1 MRRAPVAAAAVA
13 LLGWIAMGTV
23 AAGPPGRSGSPADLG
38 RIMEAEF
45 DPGVPSD
52 GLLFVLAIGSD
63 ARPRQSVTRSRAD
76 SLHLIG
82 IDPRRGA
89 ASILGIPRDSFVPIP
104 GAGTDKIN
112 ASLFH
117 GGPELT
123 VRTVEQLSGIHID
136 AYLLT
141 GFEGFRRMVH
151 EVGNLEV
158 RVPYPMSDPFSGA
171 HFRAGPTRL
180 TGPEA
185 LAFARDRHDAPGGDF
200 GRSLNQGRL
209 LIAAL
214 REFADDMRR
223 DPVTLL
229 RWAAAGARYI
239 NSDLSLVDM
248 FELLLAARSV
258 DPGRVNNR
266 VVSGSGAT
274 IGGQSVVRLGSA
286 ARALFRD
293 LRRDARIGS

>member
-1 MRRAPVAAAAVA
+1 VRRAAAGVVAAA
-13 LLGWIAMGTV
+13 LLGWIAAG
-23 AAGPPGRSGSPADLG
+23 AAAVGPPGTPGSLHRTMQAD
-38 RIMEAEF
+38 F
-45 DPGVPSD
+45 SPGVPSD
-52 GLLFVLAIGSD
+52 GFLFLLAIGSD

-82 IDPRRGA
+82 IDPRRGT
-89 ASILGIPRDSFVPIP
+89 ASILGIPRDSYVPIP

-112 ASLFH
+112 AALFH

-123 VRTVEQLSGIHID
+123 VRTVERLSGIHID

-141 GFEGFRRMVH
+141 GFEDFRRMVN
-151 EVGNLEV
+151 EVGDLEV
-158 RVPYPMSDPFSGA
+158 RVPYPMSDSFSGA

-180 TGPEA
+180 SGPEA
-185 LAFARDRHDAPGGDF
+185 LSFARNRHDAPGGDF

-229 RWAAAGARYI
+229 RWAAAGAGHI
-239 NSDLSLVDM
+239 QTDLSLVDM
-248 FELLLAARSV
+248 FELLLGALSV

-266 VVSGSGAT
+266 VVAGSGTT
-274 IGGQSVVRLGSA
+274 IGGQSVVRLGSGA
-286 ARALFRD
+286 HALFRD
-293 LRRDARIGS
+293 VRQDARIGS